1 MGKKERIAELLQIIA
16 EATAELQEILNTDDE
31 ATENTV
37 PPGGGGGTPPGG
49 GTGGG

>member
-16 EATAELQEILNTDDE
+16 EATAELQDILNTDDE

-37 PPGGGGGTPPGG
+37 PPDPPPGPPSGGGG
-49 GTGGG
+49 